1 MSKSGDALES
11 PLRSIVSKQLSLS
24 LSRARARVLS
34 ISFPLPRSLALSAC
48 FFMWT
53 PSISSS
59 ACLHRHPLG
68 SPVVS
73 TIAISGPWWAQ
84 ANVIIKVSSRFLRDT
99 LGSTEMMCSG
109 RTGVW
114 SRTEEHLVLSDKVS
128 VFFKRPAFG
137 SFGAATLSRSSGQA
151 LALTRTLRARGFQHP
166 YPPGIG
172 FFALFHLQAPGANTT
187 TSYLRP

>member
-1 MSKSGDALES
+1 MTPWHLLYGVSFLINSLS
-11 PLRSIVSKQLSLS
+11 PSLSPSLSLS
-24 LSRARARVLS
+24 LRLLLHVGAIEFI
-34 ISFPLPRSLALSAC
+34 ISLSASSPPGLTCC
-48 FFMWT
+48 FNNCNFRT
-53 PSISSS
+53 LVGTNQCDQGPS
-59 ACLHRHPLG
+59 
-68 SPVVS
+68 
-73 TIAISGPWWAQ
+73 
-84 ANVIIKVSSRFLRDT
+84 RDT

-114 SRTEEHLVLSDKVS
+114 SRTEEDLVLSDEVS
-128 VFFKRPAFG
+128 VFFERPAFG